1 MRISPELRRLFIQG
15 GAFLLIVLPPVP
27 YLLMFGAHTS
37 GLGFDMH
44 VFWEAA
50 RAVGHGH
57 SPYHP
62 EAVAH
67 MRVVESRNMA
77 AVPADGWAVY
87 PPALFAV
94 LIPLGWLPWHV
105 AWVLGTLLVG
115 AAPFLALRVMGI
127 RDWRCY
133 MATYAMIPVAT
144 SIAFGAISTVLM
156 LGLALIW
163 RGRSTVASAIATLVA
178 KLFLAPLVVTLAAVD
193 GRRRALLVAIGTVAC
208 GIGSWAIIGFSDIT
222 RYPQLLSD
230 LSAVEAHTSFSTI
243 GIAYALGLPLALGTV
258 LAFVLG
264 GAATAL
270 SFHEGRAGRRDAAF
284 TYGLLAALLFSPIVW
299 VHYLA
304 LLPVAIAARYP
315 RFGIVWLVPLVL
327 WAYQVQA
334 AAGNLYALVLFWG
347 CVLTIVT
354 VVVRAAGATNPLTV
368 AATLVRRG
376 RLPSIS
382 SVRA

>member
-1 MRISPELRRLFIQG
+1 
-15 GAFLLIVLPPVP
+15 
-27 YLLMFGAHTS
+27 MFGAHTS

-57 SPYHP
+57 TPYRP
-62 EAVAH
+62 DAVAH
-67 MRVVESRNMA
+67 MRVVESRNMG

-243 GIAYALGLPLALGTV
+243 GIAYALGIPLALGTV

-368 AATLVRRG
+368 AAALVRRG

-382 SVRA
+382 SARA